1 MVFFYSITLFLTNCK
16 VSKFIV
22 YLNVF
27 LAGLFLIMFLDYFRN
42 TYLKNRA
49 IRKQRNI
56 DAANKAAD
64 QRNIAA
70 TLEEDKRKSLEKK
83 IG

>member
-1 MVFFYSITLFLTNCK
+1 MINNCK

-27 LAGLFLIMFLDYFRN
+27 LAGLFLIMFYDYFRN

-49 IRKQRNI
+49 IRKQREL
-56 DAANKAAD
+56 DAANKAAED
-64 QRNIAA
+64 QRKISSN
-70 TLEEDKRKSLEKK
+70 LEEEKRKSIEKK